1 MAAARAGGGRAGR
14 RWAWRSVG
22 LLLTFLVVFYLG
34 GPLLARAEGAGRLLS
49 RLDPATLLVGVLL
62 EAAAI
67 ASYSRLTLTVLPGF
81 RPSYWTVLRIDV
93 SSFGLSHT
101 VPAGDAAGAALG
113 FRLLTVAGVPAPQV
127 LSAAAIQTTAQVG
140 VLAVLFSGSVLIT
153 LPRTQH
159 SQLYVGAGLVV
170 AVLLGAATVL
180 LIWLSRNVEAARS
193 AARRLVRRLPA
204 FSRGFVEAT
213 LHSLLTGV
221 RALRSDHRLLL
232 RTTAWAGANWLL
244 DAASLW
250 VFVAAFGHRLNADE
264 LLVAYGLANLLG
276 GLPITPGGLGVI
288 EGFLIP
294 ALVGL
299 GTPAATATLGVL
311 AWRAASFW
319 LPIPVG
325 GLSYLSL
332 RLGPWALRSEH
343 EPGSEPEHAAE
354 AEQEAD
360 LEAGAKAEPEPGPG
374 AGAGPDRGPV

>member
-1 MAAARAGGGRAGR
+1 VDAEHAGGRRAGR

-22 LLLTFLVVFYLG
+22 LLLTFLVVLYLG

-49 RLDPATLLVGVLL
+49 RLDPLTLTVAVLL
-62 EAAAI
+62 EAGAL

-81 RPSYWTVLRIDV
+81 RPSYGTVLRIDL
-93 SSFGLSHT
+93 SAFGLSHT

-180 LIWLSRNVEAARS
+180 LIWLSRNVDAARVWT
-193 AARRLVRRLPA
+193 RHVVGRLPP
-204 FSRGFVEAT
+204 FSQGFVEAT
-213 LHSLLTGV
+213 LHSLVTGV
-221 RALRSDHRLLL
+221 EALRTDRRLLL

-250 VFVAAFGHRLNADE
+250 VFVAAFGHRLNVDE
-264 LLVAYGLANLLG
+264 LLVAYGLANLIG
-276 GLPITPGGLGVI
+276 ALPVTPGGLGVI

-299 GTPAATATLGVL
+299 GAPAATATLGVL

-319 LPIPVG
+319 LPIPVA
-325 GLSYLSL
+325 GLCFLSL
-332 RLGPWALRSEH
+332 RMGPWALRDR
-343 EPGSEPEHAAE
+343 PRP
-354 AEQEAD
+354 
-360 LEAGAKAEPEPGPG
+360 EPEPDP
-374 AGAGPDRGPV
+374 A

>member
-1 MAAARAGGGRAGR
+1 M
-14 RWAWRSVG
+14 
-22 LLLTFLVVFYLG
+22 
-34 GPLLARAEGAGRLLS
+34 E
-49 RLDPATLLVGVLL
+49 
-62 EAAAI
+62 
-67 ASYSRLTLTVLPGF
+67 
-81 RPSYWTVLRIDV
+81 
-93 SSFGLSHT
+93 
-101 VPAGDAAGAALG
+101 
-113 FRLLTVAGVPAPQV
+113 
-127 LSAAAIQTTAQVG
+127 
-140 VLAVLFSGSVLIT
+140 
-153 LPRTQH
+153 
-159 SQLYVGAGLVV
+159 
-170 AVLLGAATVL
+170 
-180 LIWLSRNVEAARS
+180 
-193 AARRLVRRLPA
+193 
-204 FSRGFVEAT
+204 
-213 LHSLLTGV
+213 
-221 RALRSDHRLLL
+221 ALRSDHRLLL

-250 VFVAAFGHRLNADE
+250 VFVAAFGHRLNVDE

>member
-1 MAAARAGGGRAGR
+1 MAAAHAGGRRAGR

-22 LLLTFLVVFYLG
+22 LLLTFLVVLYLG
-34 GPLLARAEGAGRLLS
+34 GPLLAHTEGAGRLLS
-49 RLDPATLLVGVLL
+49 RLDPVTLVVAVLL
-62 EAAAI
+62 EAGAL

-81 RPSYWTVLRIDV
+81 RPGYGTVLRIDL
-93 SSFGLSHT
+93 SAFGLSHA

-140 VLAVLFSGSVLIT
+140 VLAVLFSGSVLVT

-180 LIWLSRNVEAARS
+180 LIWLGRNVDAARVW
-193 AARRLVRRLPA
+193 ARHVVRRLPP
-204 FSRGFVEAT
+204 FSQGFVEAT
-213 LHSLLTGV
+213 LRSLVTGV
-221 RALRSDHRLLL
+221 EALRTDHRLLL

-250 VFVAAFGHRLNADE
+250 VFVAAFGHRLNVDE
-264 LLVAYGLANLLG
+264 LLVAYGLANLIG
-276 GLPITPGGLGVI
+276 ALPVTPGGLGVI

-299 GTPAATATLGVL
+299 GAPAATATLGVL

-319 LPIPVG
+319 LPIPVAG
-325 GLSYLSL
+325 VCYLSL
-332 RLGPWALRSEH
+332 RMGPWALPDKPRP
-343 EPGSEPEHAAE
+343 EPDP
-354 AEQEAD
+354 
-360 LEAGAKAEPEPGPG
+360 EPEPDP
-374 AGAGPDRGPV
+374 A

>member
-1 MAAARAGGGRAGR
+1 VAASRAGGRRAGR

-34 GPLLARAEGAGRLLS
+34 GPLLAGAEGAGRLLS
-49 RLDPATLLVGVLL
+49 RLDPATLVVAVLL
-62 EAAAI
+62 EAGAI
-67 ASYSRLTLTVLPGF
+67 ASYSRLTLAVLPGF
-81 RPSYWTVLRIDV
+81 RPPYGTVLRIDL
-93 SSFGLSHT
+93 SAFGLSHT
-101 VPAGDAAGAALG
+101 VPAGDAAGAAVG

-140 VLAVLFSGSVLIT
+140 VLAVLFSGSVLVT

-159 SQLYVGAGLVV
+159 SQLYIGAGLVV
-170 AVLLGAATVL
+170 AVLLGTATVL
-180 LIWLSRNVEAARS
+180 LAWLTRNVDAARGW
-193 AARRLVRRLPA
+193 ARHVVSRLPP
-204 FSRGFVEAT
+204 FSRGFIEAT
-213 LHSLLTGV
+213 LRSLVTGV
-221 RALRSDHRLLL
+221 EELRSDHRLLL

-250 VFVAAFGHRLNADE
+250 VFVAAFGHRLNIDE
-264 LLVAYGLANLLG
+264 LLVAYGLANLIG
-276 GLPITPGGLGVI
+276 GLPVTPGGLGVI

-325 GLSYLSL
+325 ALSYLSL
-332 RLGPWALRSEH
+332 RLGPWALPAGPTSVPEH
-343 EPGSEPEHAAE
+343 GPGS
-354 AEQEAD
+354 
-360 LEAGAKAEPEPGPG
+360 GPEPGPG
-374 AGAGPDRGPV
+374 EPGSDPEPA